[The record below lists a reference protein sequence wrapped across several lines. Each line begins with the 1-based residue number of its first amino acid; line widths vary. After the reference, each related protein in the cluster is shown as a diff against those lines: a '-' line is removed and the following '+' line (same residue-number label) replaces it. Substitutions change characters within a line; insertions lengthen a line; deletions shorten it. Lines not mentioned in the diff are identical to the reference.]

1 MSLRD
6 EVFGHNEEIEKKYI
20 ESGKYKDLDIEGL
33 SEELREDLPYY
44 KEFVNKETERKNKIK
59 KDYVVVTSLQDVLF
73 KDIRKQIKKYNFL
86 VKLSYEL
93 EAMYKKKDKREYL
106 NKDIPEYIYAI
117 NSYDLSKY
125 KDKIKRLEKELEDK

>member
-6 EVFGHNEEIEKKYI
+6 EVFEYNEEIEKKYI
-20 ESGKYKDLDIEGL
+20 ESGKYKDLDI
-33 SEELREDLPYY
+33 EELREDLPYY

-59 KDYVVVTSLQDVLF
+59 KDYVAVTSLQDALF

-93 EAMYKKKDKREYL
+93 EAMYEKKDKREYL
-106 NKDIPEYIYAI
+106 NKDIPDYIYTI
-117 NSYDLSKY
+117 NSYDLSHY